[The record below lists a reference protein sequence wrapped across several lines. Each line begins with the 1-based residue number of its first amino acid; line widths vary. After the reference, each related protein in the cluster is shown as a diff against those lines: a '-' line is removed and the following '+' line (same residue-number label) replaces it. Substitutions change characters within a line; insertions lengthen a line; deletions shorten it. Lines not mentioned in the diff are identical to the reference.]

1 MKISGN
7 VLTCINEKDIKLGVL
22 TIPEGVEEVASDFLR
37 QLKVKP
43 KKIIFPSSLKKLN
56 NATFKNNKDLRE
68 VVFNGSIE
76 GLPKDIFCD
85 CSNLRSVKLPEKI
98 KFIGDNAF
106 RNCYNLRKINFPKSA
121 YRIGQYSFAGC
132 SGLMWDINLG
142 NVEYIDDSAF
152 EDCENIRKIKIDSEE
167 MESIEERAFCK
178 CYSLTNITLPKRI
191 KTIKSGV
198 FAACAN
204 LRSIVL
210 PDGLEKISA
219 DTFNSCYTLKSV
231 KLPDSIKLIASN
243 AFYKC
248 ERLKNI
254 NMPAELLAIY
264 ALAFRDCKSLESI
277 KFPSKLKSI
286 ANNAFAGCS
295 ALRDVEFNDSLQA
308 IGTSAFEKCYLL
320 KDVHLNEVDLAE
332 KAFSE
337 CYSLTD
343 FSINGGQIASDI
355 LTSCSNLKSLKIG
368 RDVEFKN
375 LDIASLHKLK
385 YIYKD
390 SDQTCFVEDAGSETD
405 VINMDETN
413 GANIEFFIKFWEE
426 KDKLRVDFKNE
437 NVTRL
442 YNVIYSELGEEGF
455 KKFFENKN
463 LKFFKQLSNLPD
475 YEHDFNAFCK
485 FYYNLGGFTTPVT
498 ETRITKSKQEVTSTI
513 NYAQMIGEFF
523 KEQLAE
529 EENLYQSSF
538 KLFEGMKLGEFKPEF
553 TKFFLNKTVY
563 PQLVEEL
570 KRDNLFIKKCYEE
583 FDEIQITNT
592 SNKGYQRQ
600 LKPTVKKFVNA
611 FIDNTYI
618 GVTDENFDIASTLVP
633 YFDKQETFEKALAI
647 KEEKERLG
655 TGNNILDE
663 HLEEQDVFGD
673 IDALARMIKS
683 KGVSTLRIMSDI
695 AKDNF
700 TFEWLEKNDPKSYIL
715 GKLCHCCAF
724 IEGKGFTYMKASIVN
739 PDIQNLVIK
748 DKNGVIVAKSTL
760 YINRDQGYGIFNN
773 LEINRDIHIDNLNEV
788 FRKFQLGAVAFV
800 DKYNKKHPDKP
811 LRKINIGMENNKAK
825 EQIEAEFEK
834 EKDLLPSFKYSNY
847 ADGENNGDAASLKIQ
862 YTVWKEKDE

>member
-1 MKISGN
+1 MDGAIRDPLSGRVYVYQAMRVTGCGDPRASVEDTLPNKLPQRKLTNEAARGYSSYGNQIGLATGQVAEVYHPGYVAKRLEIGALIGAAPSKNVIRLRPEPGDKVILLGGRTGRDGCGGATGSSKAHTSESLSTCGAEVQKGNAPEERKIQRLFRN
-7 VLTCINEKDIKLGVL
+7 PAVTKLIKRCNDFGAGGVSVAVGEL
-22 TIPEGVEEVASDFLR
+22 AEGLVVNLD
-37 QLKVKP
+37 KVP
-43 KKIIFPSSLKKLN
+43 KKY
-56 NATFKNNKDLRE
+56 
-68 VVFNGSIE
+68 E
-76 GLPKDIFCD
+76 GL
-85 CSNLRSVKLPEKI
+85 
-98 KFIGDNAF
+98 
-106 RNCYNLRKINFPKSA
+106 
-121 YRIGQYSFAGC
+121 
-132 SGLMWDINLG
+132 
-142 NVEYIDDSAF
+142 
-152 EDCENIRKIKIDSEE
+152 
-167 MESIEERAFCK
+167 
-178 CYSLTNITLPKRI
+178 
-191 KTIKSGV
+191 
-198 FAACAN
+198 
-204 LRSIVL
+204 
-210 PDGLEKISA
+210 DGTE
-219 DTFNSCYTLKSV
+219 
-231 KLPDSIKLIASN
+231 
-243 AFYKC
+243 
-248 ERLKNI
+248 
-254 NMPAELLAIY
+254 LAI
-264 ALAFRDCKSLESI
+264 SESQERMAVVV
-277 KFPSKLKSI
+277 SGE
-286 ANNAFAGCS
+286 N
-295 ALRDVEFNDSLQA
+295 
-308 IGTSAFEKCYLL
+308 
-320 KDVHLNEVDLAE
+320 AE
-332 KAFSE
+332 K
-337 CYSLTD
+337 
-343 FSINGGQIASDI
+343 
-355 LTSCSNLKSLKIG
+355 
-368 RDVEFKN
+368 
-375 LDIASLHKLK
+375 
-385 YIYKD
+385 
-390 SDQTCFVEDAGSETD
+390 FV
-405 VINMDETN
+405 
-413 GANIEFFIKFWEE
+413 K
-426 KDKLRVDFKNE
+426 
-437 NVTRL
+437 
-442 YNVIYSELGEEGF
+442 
-455 KKFFENKN
+455 
-463 LKFFKQLSNLPD
+463 
-475 YEHDFNAFCK
+475 
-485 FYYNLGGFTTPVT
+485 
-498 ETRITKSKQEVTSTI
+498 
-513 NYAQMIGEFF
+513 
-523 KEQLAE
+523 LAE